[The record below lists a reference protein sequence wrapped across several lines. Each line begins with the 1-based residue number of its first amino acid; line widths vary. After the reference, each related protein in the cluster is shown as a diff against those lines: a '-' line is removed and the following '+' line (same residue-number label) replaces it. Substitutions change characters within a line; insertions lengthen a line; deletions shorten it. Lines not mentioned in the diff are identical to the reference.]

1 MKDKLKLTCYSDLL
15 CIWAYISQARLDE
28 VIHSFPD
35 SVEIEHRFCSVFGD
49 TLHKIGKGWADR
61 GGYDGFGKHAQEVA
75 ARFDHISV
83 HPQLWK
89 NNPPASS
96 TPAHLVIKAVQHV
109 SPHQTEEFI
118 HQLRN
123 HFFVQCENISQW
135 SVLQDV
141 MGITGVDVAAVR
153 ECLAGGTAHPHLEA
167 DRREQQANMV
177 SGSPTI
183 LLNEGR
189 QKLYGNVGYSVIEA
203 NIRELLRSPESGAA
217 SWC

>member
-1 MKDKLKLTCYSDLL
+1 MVSITYYSDLL

-28 VIHSFPD
+28 VRKNFPD

-49 TLHKIGKGWADR
+49 TRHKIGQGWAKR
-61 GGYDGFGKHAQEVA
+61 GGYAGFGDHAREVA
-75 ARFDHISV
+75 DRFEHISV

-89 NNPPASS
+89 HNAPASS
-96 TPAHLVIKAVQHV
+96 TPAHIAVKAVQRV
-109 SPHQTEEFI
+109 SHQQTEEFI
-118 HQLRN
+118 HQLRDR
-123 HFFVQCENISQW
+123 FFVQGEDIGQW
-135 SVLQDV
+135 PVLEDV
-141 MGITGVDVAAVR
+141 LDKIGIDVAAVR
-153 ECLAGGTAHPHLEA
+153 ECLTNGIAHADLEA
-167 DRREQQANMV
+167 DRREQQANLV

-189 QKLYGNVGYSVIEA
+189 QKLYGNVGYTVIEA